1 MLLNSDNAYFY
12 YEENDNCLVNE
23 LSDYLN
29 KFIDQIYDFFN
40 IQTKEK
46 IKINI
51 ISKKETFDSKL
62 KEEFNMTVVSKSSRG
77 FFSYKDNAIYY
88 LSINDYDKTTH
99 DKNDIENY
107 KKTLVHECVH
117 YINNLFNKENNCGA
131 TALYL
136 REGIAVYL
144 SHQNDNKNLIF
155 DYTLEDFLNNSK
167 VTKNCYAGYYLIV
180 KYLIENYDK
189 SFVLD
194 LFTSSRQA
202 NLFLKDEL
210 YEKANTFY
218 NKKQNKI

>member
-1 MLLNSDNAYFY
+1 MVLDSKYASFY
-12 YEENDNCLVNE
+12 YKENDNCLVDE
-23 LSDYLN
+23 LSNYLN
-29 KFIDQIYDFFN
+29 HFIDQIYDFFN

-51 ISKKETFDSKL
+51 VSKKETFDNKL
-62 KEEFNMTVVSKSSRG
+62 KEEFNMPVVSKSSRG

-117 YINNLFNKENNCGA
+117 YINNLFNKENNCGD
-131 TALYL
+131 TAIYL

-144 SHQNDNKNLIF
+144 SHQNDDKNLIF
-155 DYTLEDFLNNSK
+155 DYTLDDFFTNSK

-180 KYLIENYDK
+180 KYLVEHYNKD
-189 SFVLD
+189 FVLN

-202 NLFLKDEL
+202 NLFLKDQL
-210 YEKANTFY
+210 YNKAYAFY
-218 NKKQNKI
+218 NKKQK

>member
-1 MLLNSDNAYFY
+1 MLLNSNKASFY

-23 LSDYLN
+23 LSNYLSY
-29 KFIDQIYDFFN
+29 FIDQIYDFFN

-51 ISKKETFDSKL
+51 ISKKEIFDNKL
-62 KEEFNMTVVSKSSRG
+62 KEEFNMPVVSKSSRG

-131 TALYL
+131 TAIYL

-144 SHQNDNKNLIF
+144 SHQNDNKSLIF
-155 DYTLEDFLNNSK
+155 DYTLNDFLNNSK

-194 LFTSSRQA
+194 LFTSSRKA